1 MSPLRRFLVESKSQW
16 GWLSLLILALITAA
30 IFEVSAPVL
39 LGKVVDAIVS
49 GLQTDQDIN
58 TIFTSIDT
66 IILWLIAIYSGH
78 ALFTYFGEYVMAS
91 IGSKTVLALRTRMST
106 HLYSLPIEYFH
117 DHQRGDL
124 LSALR
129 LI

>member
-1 MSPLRRFLVESKSQW
+1 MSPLRRFLIESKSQW
-16 GWLSLLILALITAA
+16 GWLALLILALITAA

-78 ALFTYFGEYVMAS
+78 ALFTYFGGIRDGLYRFKDSTRFTYTHEYSFILIAYR
-91 IGSKTVLALRTRMST
+91 VLSRSPAGRFIKPP
-106 HLYSLPIEYFH
+106 YV
-117 DHQRGDL
+117 
-124 LSALR
+124 
-129 LI
+129 

>member
-1 MSPLRRFLVESKSQW
+1 MSPLRRFLIESKSQW
-16 GWLSLLILALITAA
+16 GWLALLILALITAA

-66 IILWLIAIYSGH
+66 IILWLIAIYRGH
-78 ALFTYFGEYVMAS
+78 HVFPKVGE
-91 IGSKTVLALRTRMST
+91 
-106 HLYSLPIEYFH
+106 
-117 DHQRGDL
+117 
-124 LSALR
+124 
-129 LI
+129 

>member
-1 MSPLRRFLVESKSQW
+1 M
-16 GWLSLLILALITAA
+16 
-30 IFEVSAPVL
+30 L

-124 LSALR
+124 LSR
-129 LI
+129 LTSDFRYCSRNNR